1 MSAFDSRKYLA
12 RRIRGHDYDRYFAT
26 LFCPAELRPALHAL
40 YAFNLEIAT
49 VRETTTEPL
58 IGQIRLHWWR
68 DAIGAVFDGRPPAHP
83 VATALAEVTAIHGLA
98 RTPFERMVDGRE
110 LELSAAPADDPAT
123 LESHAEA
130 TSSTLVGLALAV
142 LGARGAEAENV
153 ALHGGL
159 AWGLTGILRAAR
171 FHSVGRNSIPP
182 FGIRSKA
189 DGARREMVRR
199 IAESAREHL
208 AAARLNESAIP
219 RRAFAAILP
228 IAYVEPYLDRLSR
241 AGDDPFD
248 RTVALSRARRQW
260 RMTMAALRARI

>member
-1 MSAFDSRKYLA
+1 M
-12 RRIRGHDYDRYFAT
+12 
-26 LFCPAELRPALHAL
+26 
-40 YAFNLEIAT
+40 
-49 VRETTTEPL
+49 RETTTEPL
-58 IGQIRLHWWR
+58 IGQVRLQWWR

-153 ALHGGL
+153 ALHG
-159 AWGLTGILRAAR
+159 
-171 FHSVGRNSIPP
+171 
-182 FGIRSKA
+182 
-189 DGARREMVRR
+189 
-199 IAESAREHL
+199 
-208 AAARLNESAIP
+208 
-219 RRAFAAILP
+219 

-248 RTVALSRARRQW
+248 RTVALSRAKRQW
-260 RMTMAALRARI
+260 RMTMSALRARI